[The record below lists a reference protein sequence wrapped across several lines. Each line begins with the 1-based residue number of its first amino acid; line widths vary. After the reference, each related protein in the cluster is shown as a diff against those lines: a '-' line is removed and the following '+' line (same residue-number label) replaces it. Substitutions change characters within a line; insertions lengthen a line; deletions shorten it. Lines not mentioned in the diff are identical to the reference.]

1 MGEYSGLFPSS
12 RGRRDLGLKD
22 NVCHLHVPKLL
33 RRVFPT
39 PRDVDTTG
47 QRRAATRDQAAQC
60 HEDSLK
66 IVT

>member
-1 MGEYSGLFPSS
+1 M
-12 RGRRDLGLKD
+12 GLKD
-22 NVCHLHVPKLL
+22 NVCHLHILNSYFAD
-33 RRVFPT
+33 FPT

-47 QRRAATRDQAAQC
+47 QQRAATHDQAAQC